1 MRRAAVCGCAQ
12 ILFAIGLLE
21 MWGEGATTLASNGE
35 KHYMRGGKPGF
46 FPTFDLFRETV
57 CTRLPPRCI
66 CASHPTACTCHPCM
80 CLPPSTP
87 LPSLPYGRLSPHAR
101 AFPPRSLPSP
111 LTCQVHPL
119 PLDLWDPLGFTKKL
133 TPEKKEKV
141 RPSAP
146 IHRDPS
152 RSPQARPKPAW

>member
-66 CASHPTACTCHPCM
+66 CASHPTAYA
-80 CLPPSTP
+80 PPTP
-87 LPSLPYGRLSPHAR
+87 LHALATLACAYHPRHLFRPSPMVVSPPTLGLSPLAHS
-101 AFPPRSLPSP
+101 PPP
-111 LTCQVHPL
+111 
-119 PLDLWDPLGFTKKL
+119 
-133 TPEKKEKV
+133 
-141 RPSAP
+141 
-146 IHRDPS
+146 
-152 RSPQARPKPAW
+152 